1 MIVIKISLPS
11 NFLSFASREE
21 WRNWLSQNAKQSD
34 AQWVIIYK
42 KNARETGL
50 HLHEA
55 VEEAICFGWI
65 DGLLKGVDDEKY
77 LLKIGPRKKDSI
89 WSANNKKRAE
99 KLMAEGKTTGAG
111 LEKIQE
117 AKQNG
122 LWDAAY
128 SGKAPVE
135 IPADLTTALRNDPE
149 ALQNLEAFSNS
160 TQFQYVYWINS
171 AKTGPTRQ
179 KRIAE
184 VVLRARLKKKPGEK
198 I

>member
-1 MIVIKISLPS
+1 MIVMKKSLPS

-21 WRNWLSQNAKQSD
+21 WRNWLSQNAEQSD
-34 AQWVIIYK
+34 AQWVIIHK

-50 HLHEA
+50 HLYEA
-55 VEEAICFGWI
+55 VEEAMCFGWI
-65 DGLLKGVDDEKY
+65 DGLLKEVDEEKY

-99 KLMAEGKTTGAG
+99 RLIAEGKMTEAG

-117 AKQNG
+117 AKLNG
-122 LWDAAY
+122 SWDAAY

-135 IPADLTTALRNDPE
+135 IPVDLTTALRNDPG
-149 ALQNLEAFSNS
+149 ALQSFEAFSNS
-160 TQFQYVYWINS
+160 TQFQYIYWINS
-171 AKTGPTRQ
+171 AKTAPTRQ

-184 VVLRARLKKKPGEK
+184 VVLQARHRIKPGEK